1 MDLTITTENFVK
13 TMTESLIASMTTE
26 IRQQIVHDVSSHIMN
41 FDLQREIK
49 DQIDAAV
56 SRAIQGYATI
66 GNDGKLEPF
75 QNNAVASSVFNEFAR
90 NTDNFL
96 ETLRS
101 RVQQR
106 IVDELSYKLNT
117 IDMNGMIR
125 EFANLAVKE
134 ILFNYNFS
142 FPDNSIP
149 GRCINPEGIKI
160 HAENIL
166 PGTIKKFESTGI
178 QDYATQLQ
186 LTILDDATIIE
197 NRLVAKSLDIT
208 EDLNIRGKINTE
220 FTDNMATEILA
231 KVNQQY
237 TDGTFDQY
245 CDRVMVRLAELG
257 IPASQIK
264 TNGQNLVVG
273 ETLAPSI
280 LESNLQKVG
289 ALKKL
294 IVIGETLLDETVY
307 VSTNRI
313 GINTKQPERVLDLWD
328 QEVQIVAGKR
338 MKDVALIGTL
348 RSQKV
353 VLSSGNKDN
362 LVLNPD
368 GSIVVNNL
376 VLGKVNHTSA
386 AERPVDNRA
395 AGQVVWNENPNIGS
409 PIGWVSLGGARWAGF
424 GIVVDN

>member
-1 MDLTITTENFVK
+1 MDLSISTENFVK
-13 TMTESLIASMTTE
+13 TITESLIASMTTE
-26 IRQQIVHDVSSHIMN
+26 IRQQVVHDVTSHIMS
-41 FDLQREIK
+41 FDLQKEIK
-49 DQIDAAV
+49 NQIDSAV
-56 SRAIQGYATI
+56 SRAIQGYATV
-66 GNDGKLEPF
+66 GLDGKLEPF
-75 QNNAVASSVFNEFAR
+75 QNNAVASSVFNEFSR
-90 NTDNFL
+90 NTENFL
-96 ETLRS
+96 ENLRS

-106 IVDELSYKLNT
+106 IIDELSYKLNT
-117 IDMNGMIR
+117 VDMNGMIR

-149 GRCINPEGIKI
+149 GRCIKPDGIQIK
-160 HAENIL
+160 AENIL

-178 QDYATQLQ
+178 QDYASKLQ
-186 LTILDDATIIE
+186 LTILDDASIFE

-220 FTDNMATEILA
+220 FTDNMVTEILT
-231 KVNQQY
+231 KVNSQY

-245 CDRVMVRLAELG
+245 CDRVILRLTELG
-257 IPASQIK
+257 IPASQIRV
-264 TNGQNLVVG
+264 NGKELVVG
-273 ETLAPSI
+273 ETLSPSI
-280 LESNLQKVG
+280 LESNLQRVG

-294 IVIGETLLDETVY
+294 IVVGESLLDETVY

-313 GINTKQPERVLDLWD
+313 GINTKQPERAFDLWD

-338 MKDVALIGTL
+338 MKDVALFGTL
-348 RSQKV
+348 RSQKM

-368 GSIVVNNL
+368 GSITVNSL
-376 VLGKVNHTSA
+376 ILGKVNHSSA
-386 AERPVDNRA
+386 AERPVDNRP
-395 AGQVVWNENPNIGS
+395 AGQVVWNETPNIGS